1 MTWFKSP
8 RVIKVTQVKCPFF
21 KLWYCIF
28 EWISSIFW
36 QISELDL
43 GTMTF
48 PKICMLEI
56 HSKNLCHD
64 LKVDIWL
71 EIVPYTL
78 LSKLRK
84 VWKGFIGAHLQ
95 RFLPYWNRA
104 STHQY
109 VTAEILREN
118 FTLWANRVLW
128 SGRVIFFLLRL
139 LPEV

>member
-1 MTWFKSP
+1 MTWSKSP
-8 RVIKVTQVKCPFF
+8 RVIKLKSNVHF
-21 KLWYCIF
+21 LNYDNCIF

-84 VWKGFIGAHLQ
+84 VWKGFFGAHLQ

-128 SGRVIFFLLRL
+128 SGRLIFFLLRL